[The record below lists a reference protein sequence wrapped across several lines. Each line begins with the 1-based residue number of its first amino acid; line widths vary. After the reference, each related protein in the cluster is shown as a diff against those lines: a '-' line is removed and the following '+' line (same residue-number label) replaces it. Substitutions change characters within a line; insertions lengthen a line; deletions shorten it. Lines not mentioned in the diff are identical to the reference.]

1 MANSK
6 REWLKA
12 IILIVFSISLTF
24 LILELS
30 FRVFHP
36 INFQS
41 FISHSTKNWTD
52 NDIFLNARVV
62 RPSRTLGY
70 EWIPNAKL
78 RWVQINSLGMLD
90 ENDKN
95 INLKGHIE

>member
-30 FRVFHP
+30 FRVFHH

-41 FISHSTKNWTD
+41 FISHSTGNWTD
-52 NDIFLNARVV
+52 NNTALNVRVT

-70 EWIPNAKL
+70 DMKVILFNPN
-78 RWVQINSLGMLD
+78 S
-90 ENDKN
+90 E
-95 INLKGHIE
+95 